1 MPHRQGVTIMK
12 FRTAALGIATAAAL
26 ALPASA
32 MADTSLLDSLSR
44 PATIDGH
51 KYSAQQMK
59 HRFAG
64 QNLFFVLGS
73 KEEGAGAVAA
83 FHSKGAA
90 KAYVGATGRAPK
102 KGVARAAYN
111 GYQTVFYSDAFLE
124 GAAIAANSN
133 SGIGDLSTQCMK
145 GWVFGC
151 FTSWDNQISSAK
163 TGYTGA
169 YLYNRPWNVTSDGY
183 IYIPGQDSVE
193 VWRYFN
199 DVTSSV
205 WVP

>member
-1 MPHRQGVTIMK
+1 MSPK

-32 MADTSLLDSLSR
+32 MADTSLLDSLHS
-44 PATIDGH
+44 PAKIDGH
-51 KYSAQQMK
+51 TYTAKQMK
-59 HRFAG
+59 HRYAG
-64 QNLFFVLGS
+64 QDLFFVLGS
-73 KEEGAGAVAA
+73 KEEGAGVVAA

-90 KAYVGATGRAPK
+90 KAYVAATGRTPK

-111 GYQTVFYSDAFLE
+111 GYQTVFYQDAFLE
-124 GAAIAANSN
+124 GAAIAVNSN
-133 SGIGDLSTQCMK
+133 SGIGDLSTQCMN

-163 TGYTGA
+163 TGYSGA

-183 IYIPGQDSVE
+183 VYIPGYDSVE
-193 VWRYFN
+193 LWRYFN
-199 DVTSSV
+199 DLASSV